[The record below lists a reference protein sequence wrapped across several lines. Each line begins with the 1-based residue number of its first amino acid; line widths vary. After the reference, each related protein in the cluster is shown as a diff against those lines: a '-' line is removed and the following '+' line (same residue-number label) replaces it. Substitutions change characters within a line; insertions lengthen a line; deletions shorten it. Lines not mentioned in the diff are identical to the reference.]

1 MTTPIPMT
9 ARRRRLLTIAWYVGT
24 TIAAIVVAVVAVNNQ
39 NDDMRCS
46 TSVLFPST
54 TSVPEPLVLLNSP
67 LPLAPDEAAN
77 PLRGIQPDL
86 SKVCK

>member
-54 TSVPEPLVLLNSP
+54 TTVPEPLVLLNSP
-67 LPLAPDEAAN
+67 LPPVPGESVN
-77 PLRGIQPDL
+77 PFRDVRPTV
-86 SKVCK
+86 KVCK